1 MGFFKKNKMVICSPM
16 EGELVPL
23 VNVNDPVFAGEMLG
37 KGVAIIPSVGKAV
50 SPISGKI
57 LTVFETKHA
66 IGLVDDNGIEVLIH
80 IGLNTVELKGEFY
93 KTHVKA
99 EDLVKVGDLLVEF
112 DLQAIK
118 DAGYD
123 VITPVVITNTN
134 DFSEISGL
142 KSGLVHLKDEIL
154 KIVK

>member
-37 KGVAIIPSVGKAV
+37 KGVAIIPSVGRAV
-50 SPISGKI
+50 SPINGKI

-80 IGLNTVELKGEFY
+80 IGINTVELKGEFF
-93 KTHVKA
+93 KTHVKDG
-99 EDLVKVGDLLVEF
+99 DLVKVGDLLVEF
-112 DLQAIK
+112 DIQAIK
-118 DAGYD
+118 TAGYD
-123 VITPVVITNTN
+123 IITPVVITNTN
-134 DFSEISGL
+134 DFSEISEL
-142 KSGLVHLKDEIL
+142 KSGLVKPKDEIL
-154 KIVK
+154 KIKK

>member
-16 EGELVPL
+16 EGELVQL

-50 SPISGKI
+50 APISGKI

-93 KTHVKA
+93 KTHVNA
-99 EDLVKVGDLLVEF
+99 GDQVKVGDLLVEF
-112 DLQAIK
+112 DIQAIK
-118 DAGYD
+118 NAGYD

-134 DFSEISGL
+134 DFSEIIGL

-154 KIVK
+154 KIEK